1 MIKIKH
7 GPLYGIINA
16 IPSKSVAHRAII
28 LSALSDAPTK
38 LIGASTGV
46 DTEATVGML
55 NALGANIKLNTDG
68 YEVFPIEKR
77 EDVPTVNVHESGSSL
92 RFLLPLVAVL
102 GISCQ
107 IVGEGRL
114 ASRPNKELIDAL
126 RSSGVHV
133 DNDTLPLKMS
143 EKFKAKSIEIRA
155 DVSSQFVS
163 GLLMAMQMLPYE
175 SEIHLKG
182 ELKSKRYVDIT
193 LDCMRDFGAIVRET
207 EDGYHLFGGG
217 YKSPKVYVIEGDW
230 SNASFWL
237 VAGAIGGDVTVKN
250 LNMCSQQGD
259 KAILEIL
266 KMANADVQIE
276 ENCVTVKK
284 SNLTAFSYDFEDIP
298 DLVPICAVLAS
309 FAKGKSEFLSVERLR
324 LKESDR
330 IASTLDMLHSTGIS
344 AHYEKSLFVNGGEHH
359 DGIINGFNDHRIV
372 MSGCIV
378 GANSLSGVRVTDENA
393 VNKSYANFY
402 KDFKTLGGLLDA

>member
-1 MIKIKH
+1 MINIKPA
-7 GPLYGIINA
+7 PLQGIINA

-55 NALGANIKLNTDG
+55 NALGANISLTSDG
-68 YEVFPIEKR
+68 YEVSPIKKR

-102 GISCQ
+102 GISCR

-126 RSSGVHV
+126 RSSGVDF
-133 DNDTLPLKMS
+133 DNDTLPLQMKG
-143 EKFKAKSIEIRA
+143 KFNAKSIEIRA
-155 DVSSQFVS
+155 DISSQFVS
-163 GLLMAMQMLPYE
+163 GLLMAMQMLPYA
-175 SEIHLKG
+175 SQIHLKG

-193 LDCMRDFGAIVRET
+193 LDCMRDFGAIVKET
-207 EDGYHLFGGG
+207 EDGYLLSGGG
-217 YKSPKVYVIEGDW
+217 YKSPKHYVIEGDW

-237 VAGAIGGDVTVKN
+237 VAGAIGGNITVKN
-250 LNMCSQQGD
+250 LNLESKQGD
-259 KAILEIL
+259 KAIVDIL
-266 KMANADVQIE
+266 RIANADVQIQGDS
-276 ENCVTVKK
+276 VSVKK
-284 SNLTAFSYDFEDIP
+284 SKLTAFSYDFEDIP

-309 FAKGKSEFLSVERLR
+309 FAKGQSEFKSVERLR

-330 IASTLDMLHSTGIS
+330 IASTIDMLASTGIS
-344 AHYEKSLFVNGGEHH
+344 AFYENSLFVNGGHH
-359 DGIINGFNDHRIV
+359 HEGTVNGFNDHRIV
-372 MSGCIV
+372 MSGCII
-378 GANSLSGVRVTDENA
+378 GANSPHGVSVTDENA

-402 KDFKTLGGLLDA
+402 KDFKSLGGLSDA